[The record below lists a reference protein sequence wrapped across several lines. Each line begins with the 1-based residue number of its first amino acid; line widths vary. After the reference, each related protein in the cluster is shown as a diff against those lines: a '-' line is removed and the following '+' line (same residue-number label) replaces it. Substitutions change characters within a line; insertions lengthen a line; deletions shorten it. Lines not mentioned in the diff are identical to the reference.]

1 MCAAKEVAEM
11 SKGDATAEDGA
22 DNIPDASKNT
32 KRTYGRPFEKGNR
45 ASPGRPQ
52 GSRNSATIMAE
63 KLMQDGIDT
72 IVKTVLDAAA
82 QGDMT
87 AARLVLERIVPVRKG
102 RPVKLT
108 LPPVKT
114 AADVVEAIGATVQA
128 MADGEVTPEE
138 AVTIAGVLEAKRK
151 AIETADLEARLVR
164 LEQQTEKGR

>member
-1 MCAAKEVAEM
+1 MR
-11 SKGDATAEDGA
+11 KGDATPEDGA
-22 DNIPDASKNT
+22 DSTPDASKNT

-72 IVKTVLDAAA
+72 IVKTVLEAAA

-87 AARLVLERIVPVRKG
+87 AARLVLERVVPVRRG
-102 RPVKLT
+102 RPVNLT

-114 AADVVEAIGATVQA
+114 AADVVEALGATVQA
-128 MADGEVTPEE
+128 MADGEITPDE

>member
-11 SKGDATAEDGA
+11 RKGDATAEDGA
-22 DNIPDASKNT
+22 DSTPDASKNT

-72 IVKTVLDAAA
+72 IVKTVLEAAA

-87 AARLVLERIVPVRKG
+87 AARLVLERVVPVRRG

-114 AADVVEAIGATVQA
+114 AADVVEALGT

-138 AVTIAGVLEAKRK
+138 AATIAGVLEAKRK

>member
-1 MCAAKEVAEM
+1 MRKD
-11 SKGDATAEDGA
+11 DATTEDGA
-22 DNIPDASKNT
+22 DSTPDASKNT

-63 KLMQDGIDT
+63 KLMQDGIDN
-72 IVKTVLDAAA
+72 IVKTVIEAAA

-87 AARLVLERIVPVRKG
+87 AARLVLERVVPVRRG
-102 RPVKLT
+102 RPVNLT

-114 AADVVEAIGATVQA
+114 AADVVEALGATVQA

-164 LEQQTEKGR
+164 LEQQTEKER

>member
-1 MCAAKEVAEM
+1 M
-11 SKGDATAEDGA
+11 SKGDATTEDGA
-22 DNIPDASKNT
+22 DSTPDASKNT

-52 GSRNSATIMAE
+52 GSRNSATLMAE

-82 QGDMT
+82 EGDMT
-87 AARLVLERIVPVRKG
+87 AAKLVLERIVPVRKG
-102 RPVKLT
+102 RPVTLT

-114 AADVVEAIGATVQA
+114 AADVVEALGATVRA

-138 AVTIAGVLEAKRK
+138 AATIAGVLEAKRK
-151 AIETADLEARLVR
+151 AIETADLEARIVR
-164 LEQQTEKGR
+164 LEQQTAKER

>member
-22 DNIPDASKNT
+22 DSTPDASKNT

-63 KLMQDGIDT
+63 KLMQDGIDN
-72 IVKTVLDAAA
+72 IIKTVMDAAN

-102 RPVKLT
+102 RTVNLT
-108 LPPVKT
+108 LPQLNTAEDVSKAVSVTVK
-114 AADVVEAIGATVQA
+114 A
-128 MADGEVTPEE
+128 MADGDLTPDE
-138 AVTIAGVLEAKRK
+138 AATVAGVLEAKRRT
-151 AIETADLEARLVR
+151 IEVTDLES
-164 LEQQTEKGR
+164 